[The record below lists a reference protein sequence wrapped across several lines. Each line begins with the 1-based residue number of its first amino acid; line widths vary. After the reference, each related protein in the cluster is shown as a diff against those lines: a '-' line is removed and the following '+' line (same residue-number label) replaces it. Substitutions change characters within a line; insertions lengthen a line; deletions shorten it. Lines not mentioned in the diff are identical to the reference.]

1 MRALEEILSEVRGR
15 IAAACERSSRS
26 ADDVEIIAVTKTHG
40 AEVVKEAYDAGLSIV
55 AENKVQE
62 AMWKKESSVRG
73 LAWHLI
79 GHLQTNK
86 VRHAVET
93 FDFIHSVDSLRLL
106 ERISSVASQLG
117 KDVHILL
124 EVNVSGEKSKSGM
137 TPEELPMI
145 VERALSADRIWLEG
159 LMTMAPF
166 SENPED
172 SRPYF
177 RRLRELRD
185 EMEKR
190 FSVKLPRLSMG
201 MSGDYEVA
209 VEEGATWLRLGTV
222 LFGERPKLKTVRSVC
237 ESEDSFSGG
246 LDSYSGEGPTYKI
259 ID

>member
-93 FDFIHSVDSLRLL
+93 FDFIHSVDSIKLL
-106 ERISSVASQLG
+106 ERIFC
-117 KDVHILL
+117 
-124 EVNVSGEKSKSGM
+124 
-137 TPEELPMI
+137 
-145 VERALSADRIWLEG
+145 LSCNSLFFF
-159 LMTMAPF
+159 PF
-166 SENPED
+166 H
-172 SRPYF
+172 
-177 RRLRELRD
+177 
-185 EMEKR
+185 
-190 FSVKLPRLSMG
+190 
-201 MSGDYEVA
+201 
-209 VEEGATWLRLGTV
+209 LRLQ
-222 LFGERPKLKTVRSVC
+222 KC
-237 ESEDSFSGG
+237 
-246 LDSYSGEGPTYKI
+246 
-259 ID
+259 